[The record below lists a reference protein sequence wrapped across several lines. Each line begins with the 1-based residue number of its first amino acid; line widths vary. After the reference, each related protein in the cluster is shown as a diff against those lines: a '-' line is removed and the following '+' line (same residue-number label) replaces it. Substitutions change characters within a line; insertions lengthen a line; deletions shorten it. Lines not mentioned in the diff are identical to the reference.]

1 MTSQGRKLAL
11 SFGVGLV
18 LVCVAGVMS
27 LVTDS
32 SMYSICGWIGV
43 GLLVLAFIVQIAM
56 VSPRTRW
63 DQTDKAEDSFTE
75 NLRTH
80 TVGVSVAD
88 RRWARLGS
96 LYMVLAALP
105 CLVVAASNYFE

>member
-1 MTSQGRKLAL
+1 MRLGYRLAAAL
-11 SFGVGLV
+11 GVGV
-18 LVCVAGVMS
+18 LLLGAAGVMS

-32 SMYSICGWIGV
+32 TIYRICGWIGV
-43 GLLVLAFIVQIAM
+43 GLLVLALVVQVAM

-63 DQTDKAEDSFTE
+63 DQTDKAEHSFTE